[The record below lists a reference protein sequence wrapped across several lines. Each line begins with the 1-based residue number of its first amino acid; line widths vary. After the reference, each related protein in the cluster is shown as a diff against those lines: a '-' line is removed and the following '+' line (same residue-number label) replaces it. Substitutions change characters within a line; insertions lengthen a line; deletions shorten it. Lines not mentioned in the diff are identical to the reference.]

1 MKISELLPKYI
12 INDYEVVNM
21 EFTYILPGDAAETL
35 RKTKQNSIIIIGAN
49 GSGKSRLGAWL
60 EEKNL
65 ANYHRLSGQ
74 RILNFTSNIPLRSE
88 HSAINHLWY
97 GREEGGSKLGRWPF
111 EKGHWNYTTAE
122 LRDANDALALV
133 FAKKASQDREY
144 VRLCKDAELQGVEK
158 PRTQEDVIEKLIR
171 IWNNVFPHRQIILE
185 DNQVSVVMPD
195 GNTRYI
201 GTEMSDGEKAC
212 LYLIAQCLAIPE
224 NKNIIIDE
232 PELHLHRSIMN
243 KLWSELEKAR
253 PDCLFIY
260 ITHDTN
266 FAANHRNSDKIWV
279 KKFDGK
285 NWEFEYIQDSD
296 LPQQL
301 LLDIL
306 GNRKKVL
313 FVEGNSNSWDIELY
327 SEFYSGYYIIPCGSC
342 ATVIQNVK
350 AMRNEPQLNHIEC
363 YGIIDRDFRTEDE
376 IEALAENHIYALR
389 VAEVENLF
397 CTEGIMR
404 VINQHLNKSDE
415 NAITASC
422 AYIQEQFDANKDEQI
437 GSATLTELK
446 HCIKGARNKDQVTEA
461 IASYEALT
469 HDIVEKFANVD
480 NNDAILRV
488 FNCKG
493 LASSIGTN
501 FGLARGGVYKELVV
515 ALFRGDKHKEIKAAL
530 QPYMPASENIPY
542 EA

>member
-1 MKISELLPKYI
+1 MAFNY
-12 INDYEVVNM
+12 
-21 EFTYILPGDAAETL
+21 TLPGAPL
-35 RKTKQNSIIIIGAN
+35 RTTEQNSIIIIGAN

-60 EEKNL
+60 EENNL

-74 RILNFTSNIPLRSE
+74 RILNFTLNIPLRSE

-111 EKGHWNYTTAE
+111 EKGHCNYTTAE

-133 FAKKASQDREY
+133 FAKKSSQDRDY
-144 VRLCKDAELQGVEK
+144 VALCKKAEKEGKVSPKTTE
-158 PRTQEDVIEKLIR
+158 VIIDKLIH
-171 IWNNVFPHRQIILE
+171 IWNVIFPNRQIVLE
-185 DNQVSVVMPD
+185 DNQVNVLMPD
-195 GNTRYI
+195 VNTPYS

-313 FVEGNSNSWDIELY
+313 FVEGESNSWDIELY
-327 SEFYSGYYIIPCGSC
+327 TEFYSGYYVIPCGSC

-350 AMRNEPQLNHIEC
+350 AMRKEKQLNHIEC
-363 YGIIDRDFRTEDE
+363 FGIIDRDFRADNE
-376 IEALAENHIYALR
+376 IASLAKDHIFALD

-469 HDIVEKFANVD
+469 HDIAKKFANVN
-480 NNDAILRV
+480 NNDTILRV
-488 FNCKG
+488 FNRKG
-493 LASSIGTN
+493 LSSSIGTN
-501 FGLARGGVYKELVV
+501 FGLAQGDAYKKLVV

>member
-1 MKISELLPKYI
+1 
-12 INDYEVVNM
+12 M
-21 EFTYILPGDAAETL
+21 EFTYILPGDAIGTL

-60 EEKNL
+60 EERNFH
-65 ANYHRLSGQ
+65 NYHRISGQ
-74 RILNFTSNIPLRSE
+74 RVLNFTPTIPLRAE
-88 HSAINHLWY
+88 HSASNYLWY
-97 GREEGGSKLGRWPF
+97 GNELRDHKMSRWGYDN
-111 EKGHWNYTTAE
+111 GHYNFTTKE
-122 LRDANDALALV
+122 LRDANDAFSLV
-133 FAKKASQDREY
+133 FAKKASHDKNY
-144 VRLCKDAELQGVEK
+144 VSLCKKAEKEGHEK
-158 PRTQEDVIEKLIR
+158 PDTTEDIIDKLTH
-171 IWNNVFPHRQIILE
+171 IWNNVFPHRQIILD
-185 DNQVSVVMPD
+185 DNQINVIMPD
-195 GNTRYI
+195 GNKHYI

-212 LYLIAQCLAIPE
+212 LYLMAQCLAIPE

-279 KKFDGK
+279 KNFDGN
-285 NWEFEYIQDSD
+285 NWEFEPIKDSE

-313 FVEGNSNSWDIELY
+313 FVEGAPNSWDTELY
-327 SEFYSGYYIIPCGSC
+327 SEFYPDYYVIPCGSC
-342 ATVIQNVK
+342 RTVIQNVK
-350 AMRNEPQLNHIEC
+350 ATRNEPQLNHIEC
-363 YGIIDRDFRTEDE
+363 YGIIDRDFRTENE
-376 IEALAENHIYALR
+376 IEALAENHIYTLG

-404 VINQHLNKSDE
+404 VINQHLNKPDE
-415 NAITASC
+415 TAITVSC

-461 IASYEALT
+461 IASYEALE
-469 HDIVEKFANVD
+469 HDITEKFTHAD
-480 NNDAILRV
+480 SNDAILRV
-488 FNCKG
+488 FNHKG
-493 LASSIGTN
+493 LSSSIGTN
-501 FGLARGGVYKELVV
+501 FGLARGNAYKELVV
-515 ALFRGDKHKEIKAAL
+515 ALFRGVKHDEIKAAL
-530 QPYMPASENIPY
+530 QPYMPAPDNIPY
-542 EA
+542 EV